1 MGHVIRAGAI
11 AGARDTEAPVSS
23 LEQGLKT
30 EFFHHDLRQA
40 LCLSLCFLPEINK
53 SNALRQGQDCMAS
66 NSDVN
71 GLLLFAL

>member
-53 SNALRQGQDCMAS
+53 SNALRQGQEAWLEQS
-66 NSDVN
+66 NSSC
-71 GLLLFAL
+71 A